1 MLFIC
6 EGCGR
11 TVFYLDSD
19 CPFCGREIAEEQE
32 QEESSEPQM
41 DLLESSDIQLRLFEC

>member
-6 EGCGR
+6 EGCGK
-11 TVFYLDSD
+11 TVFYLDRD

-32 QEESSEPQM
+32 ESSEPQM
-41 DLLESSDIQLRLFEC
+41 DFLESSDIQLRLFEC